1 MLPVADNEVK
11 VRSLPTFSLKALK
24 WCRPDRD
31 TARAK
36 LALANAES
44 CLEVVLEIL
53 NSCLTNALRANPQL
67 SYALLHDKA
76 LFPPYAQ
83 HPRFSH
89 LLHNIQVPT
98 RHAHTHTHTHAH
110 TRARAHTHTHT
121 QYLRVCGA
129 GGVGPL

>member
-1 MLPVADNEVK
+1 M
-11 VRSLPTFSLKALK
+11 RSRCEGFPPFSPTLK
-24 WCRPDRD
+24 WCRPDLD

-36 LALANAES
+36 LALENAES

-89 LLHNIQVPT
+89 LLHNIQV
-98 RHAHTHTHTHAH
+98 THTHTHDTRH
-110 TRARAHTHTHT
+110 TTRHTHDT
-121 QYLRVCGA
+121 R
-129 GGVGPL
+129 